1 MNVQLTTYNLQ
12 LTAKAFVF
20 LLLVVSCQLLVG
32 MPLRSHAY
40 TFARDLRIGDT
51 GEDVRQLQI
60 SLNADARTRVAES
73 GPGSSGNETDFFGE
87 MTKSAVIRYQNLHAN
102 EVLAPLGLIS
112 GTGYVGTAT
121 RERLGGST
129 GGVVTGQNS
138 RSEAIAAFDAALG
151 ISQAETNRS
160 PVEDPRI
167 PSTQE
172 ELFAAIDD
180 FAGEDATEQ
189 EIKDFSAQMVLAR
202 YGYAGANTESGSGA
216 ENTGSES
223 NTSSAEGS
231 SNESDDSGGSGAGC
245 IGLILDLLGF

>member
-1 MNVQLTTYNLQ
+1 MKQTTDDKRQTTRNTRLFF
-12 LTAKAFVF
+12 LSSVVCCLSFV
-20 LLLVVSCQLLVG
+20 
-32 MPLRSHAY
+32 PLFAEAY
-40 TFARDLRIGDT
+40 TFTRDLKVGDT

-73 GPGSSGNETDFFGE
+73 GSGSSGNETDFFGE

-138 RSEAIAAFDAALG
+138 ASQAIAAFDAALG
-151 ISQAETNRS
+151 VSQTETNRS

-167 PSTQE
+167 PNTQE
-172 ELFAAIDD
+172 ELFSAIDE
-180 FAGEDATEQ
+180 FAGPEASDE
-189 EIKDFSAQMVLAR
+189 EIRDFSAQMVLAR
-202 YGYAGANTESGSGA
+202 YGYTTNTESGSGS
-216 ENTGSES
+216 ENAGSES